1 MNCDH
6 PARSQICTLRRTH
19 DLPCDLVN
27 FSTSTLPRH
36 AFRRYVCHYR
46 QGTLRTSRN
55 IMAPTS
61 GNLLQRRITCA
72 FLWVIIS
79 SLSRETAAVTCSAAS
94 DCSSTQYCY
103 DGYLSNTCTACSDAS
118 YPCNNANSLDDDCAN
133 CISPCDASSAPT
145 NGGVG
150 DCTSSLASGSTCQP
164 TCDTGY
170 TVSGTTSCNAGILT
184 AATCAAATCSAASDC
199 SSTQYCYDGYLSDTC
214 TACSDASY
222 PCNNANS
229 LDDDCANCIS
239 PTPSTP
245 TPSTPTPSPPLA
257 QTCPTSAE
265 ECDSMCEAQGFTN
278 GHDWSSPATGRP
290 DCLCVTTSTTFVAP
304 TCTTPTPSPPPPSP
318 PPPSPPPPTSTTTT
332 PTSGSP
338 TATSGTQSY
347 RIQAL
352 CVSALAICATL
363 LV

>member
-1 MNCDH
+1 MG
-6 PARSQICTLRRTH
+6 TLRRTR
-19 DLPCDLVN
+19 DLPWDLVN

-36 AFRRYVCHYR
+36 AFKRYVCQYR

-55 IMAPTS
+55 IMAPAS

-103 DGYLSNTCTACSDAS
+103 DSVWPSSDVCHTSSDAS
-118 YPCNNANSLDDDCAN
+118 YPCTNANSLDDDCTN

-199 SSTQYCYDGYLSDTC
+199 SSTQYCYDSVWPSSDVCHT
-214 TACSDASY
+214 CSDASY
-222 PCNNANS
+222 PCTNANS
-229 LDDDCANCIS
+229 LDDDCTNCIS
-239 PTPSTP
+239 P
-245 TPSTPTPSPPLA
+245 
-257 QTCPTSAE
+257 
-265 ECDSMCEAQGFTN
+265 
-278 GHDWSSPATGRP
+278 
-290 DCLCVTTSTTFVAP
+290 
-304 TCTTPTPSPPPPSP
+304 
-318 PPPSPPPPTSTTTT
+318 
-332 PTSGSP
+332 
-338 TATSGTQSY
+338 
-347 RIQAL
+347 
-352 CVSALAICATL
+352 
-363 LV
+363 